1 MLPDTLQK
9 LCCYPNLARVASCS
23 GTSNPYLTYADTTY
37 MRSPDGVRMHA
48 STALLMAAVKQ
59 SKPCEPVEPETLDV
73 YLADNAEENM
83 AMHAAQ
89 RLSCKHNLICDHVC
103 PS

>member
-1 MLPDTLQK
+1 
-9 LCCYPNLARVASCS
+9 
-23 GTSNPYLTYADTTY
+23 
-37 MRSPDGVRMHA
+37 MHA

-59 SKPCEPVEPETLDV
+59 CKHCEPVEPETLDV
-73 YLADNAEENM
+73 YLADNAEESA
-83 AMHAAQ
+83 AMHAAP